1 MKARILEVLRENK
14 GGVSGPALS
23 QALGVSRVTI
33 WKHIQ
38 KLKAHGYDI
47 VSDARGY
54 SLQSAPDLPF
64 PWEIPGRES
73 QIHYYPETDST
84 MTRARELAR
93 KGASHFTVAVA
104 GSQTKG
110 RGRLRRAWISDPG
123 GLYFTIVLRPPIPP
137 TLSYR
142 FNFAA
147 SLCMVQS
154 LRSLFQVDVGAKWPN
169 DILLNHRK
177 LCGMLS
183 EMEAESDQ
191 VRYLSIGMGVNLN
204 NSPDPREQPAISLK
218 SVLGCSVS
226 PTALLS
232 DFLDRFEQRI
242 ASDDLAA
249 IIAEWK
255 PHARTLNQPVRII
268 AGDRVQTGLAVDV
281 DDEGALLLRR
291 EDGTVERIT
300 YGDCFPRDW

>member
-1 MKARILEVLRENK
+1 MKAQILGVLRENQ
-14 GGVSGPALS
+14 GVVSGQVLS
-23 QALGVSRVTI
+23 QAIGVSRVTI

-38 KLKAHGYDI
+38 KLKEYGYDI
-47 VSDARGY
+47 VSDPRGY
-54 SLQSAPDLPF
+54 QLKSAPDLPF
-64 PWEIPGRES
+64 PWEIPRRES
-73 QIHYYPETDST
+73 RIHYYPETDST
-84 MTRARELAR
+84 MLRARELAR
-93 KGASHFTVAVA
+93 KGCCHFTVAVA
-104 GSQTKG
+104 GTQTKG
-110 RGRLRRAWISDPG
+110 RGRLRRAWISDAG
-123 GLYFTIVLRPPIPP
+123 GLYFTIVLRPKIPP

-183 EMEAESDQ
+183 EMEAESDR
-191 VRYLSIGMGVNLN
+191 VRYLNIGMGVNLN
-204 NSPDPREQPAISLK
+204 NSPNPKEQPAISLR
-218 SVLGCSVS
+218 SVLGHSVS
-226 PTALLS
+226 PTALLA

-242 ASDDLAA
+242 GTDDLAT

-255 PHARTLNQPVRII
+255 PEALTLNQPVRII
-268 AGDRVQTGLAVDV
+268 AGDRVQTGLATDV
-281 DDEGALLLRR
+281 DEDGALLLRHD
-291 EDGTVERIT
+291 DGTVERII